1 MCEFHSICVRASDGA
16 VAHVPTNSHSTAVSV
31 AKWRENEPN
40 KSPFFVEA
48 EGTNSD
54 NVTIRGEANAVQKKV
69 IARHY
74 ESLGK
79 LLADPAKHS
88 RMLKGAGIFSGP
100 EYLDV
105 HLAVARKTACPVLMR
120 FADRIA
126 ERYGDEGKKIVRE
139 MLPEIQKAATSKA
152 LTARRGFFFADWA
165 VRTVAPAMCDR
176 AKRPA
181 EAACLRAINEVTDR
195 ASAELATREA
205 RSVRDILWG
214 VYRTAY
220 AAYAAADAAAAYA
233 ASADAY
239 AAAADAAASAYAAYA
254 AAAADAAYAD
264 AHSLFLEMAVQAI
277 KKACETKK
285 CAETA
290 LKP

>member
-181 EAACLRAINEVTDR
+181 EAARLRAINEVTDR

-214 VYRTAY
+214 VYRTA
-220 AAYAAADAAAAYA
+220 AASASDAASAAYA

-239 AAAADAAASAYAAYA
+239 AASAAAASAYAAYA
-254 AAAADAAYAD
+254 AAADDAAYAD